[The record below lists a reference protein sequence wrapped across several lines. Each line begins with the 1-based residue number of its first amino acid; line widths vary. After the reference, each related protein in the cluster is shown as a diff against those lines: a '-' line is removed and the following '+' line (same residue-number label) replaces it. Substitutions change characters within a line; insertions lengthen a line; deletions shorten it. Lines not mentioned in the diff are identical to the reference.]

1 MRLLHTRLL
10 YLKERRRLLCTRVF
24 CLSTKGDACCV
35 HASPLS
41 RLKKMHVVNL
51 RLLYLD
57 ERVIFWAH
65 RPVLVTTFYAAH
77 YIVGILVTDIANEAC
92 YSLLAYL

>member
-1 MRLLHTRLL
+1 
-10 YLKERRRLLCTRVF
+10 
-24 CLSTKGDACCV
+24 
-35 HASPLS
+35 
-41 RLKKMHVVNL
+41 MHVVNL